1 VARICVVRQG
11 LFPEDPRVLRE
22 VRALTDVDH
31 EVDVVCARP
40 AGQPWRER
48 DGRVRIYRLP
58 VPHARGGY
66 LRYVGEYASFL
77 VLATLLVAALHARR
91 RYAIVQVN
99 SQPDTLVLAA
109 LIPRLL
115 GARVLLDLHEC
126 MPEFFAT
133 TFDKSP
139 RHPAIRVIAFLEQLS
154 IRLADYAITC
164 TEPMRATFIA
174 RGTPPGK
181 IAVVLNGADEAAY
194 HPRPTPARQAEP
206 DRFVL
211 ISHGTVEERYGL
223 DTAIRAVA
231 LLDDEIPGLRLDI
244 YGEGSFLP
252 ALQQLAN
259 DLGVAER
266 VYFSGRFVP
275 LDDLVAAIAAADVGI
290 VGIKRDAY
298 RDLTLCN
305 KMYEFITMLKPVV
318 IARTRSVEWYYDD
331 SCFSLFESDDAH
343 GLACAVRQLWDDP
356 VAAQRLVRRAAAVNE
371 PYRWPWQAQVYRRA
385 VDTLLAGGDP
395 VARIDAPDDETA

>member
-11 LFPEDPRVLRE
+11 LFPEDPRVRRE
-22 VRALTDVDH
+22 VGVLTDAGH
-31 EVDVVCARP
+31 QVDVISVRP
-40 AGQPWRER
+40 AGQPWREP
-48 DGRVRIYRLP
+48 DGLVRIYRLP

-77 VLATLLVAALHARR
+77 ILATLLVAALHARR
-91 RYAIVQVN
+91 RYDLVQIN
-99 SQPDTLVLAA
+99 SQPDTLVLAG

-115 GARVLLDLHEC
+115 GARLLLDLQEC

-139 RHPAIRVIAFLEQLS
+139 GHPAIRVIALLEQCS
-154 IRLADYAITC
+154 IRLADSAITC
-164 TEPMRATFIA
+164 TEPMRATFIG
-174 RGTPPGK
+174 RGTPPDK
-181 IAVVLNGADEAAY
+181 IAVVLNGADEEAY
-194 HPRPTPARQAEP
+194 HPPSTPTHQPEP

-231 LLDDEIPGLRLDI
+231 LLGDEIPGLRLDI

-252 ALQQLAN
+252 ALRQLAS
-259 DLGVAER
+259 DLGVTER
-266 VYFSGRFVP
+266 VYFSGRFVS
-275 LDDLVAAIAAADVGI
+275 LDDLVAAIAAADLGI
-290 VGIKRDAY
+290 VAIKQDAY

-305 KMYEFITMLKPVV
+305 KMYEFITMRKPVV
-318 IARTRSVEWYYDD
+318 ISRTRSVDWYYDE
-331 SCFSLFESDDAH
+331 SCFALFDSDDAH
-343 GLACAVRQLWDDP
+343 GLADAVRQLWKDP
-356 VAAQRLVRRAAAVNE
+356 EGAQRLVRQAAAVNE
-371 PYRWPWQAQVYRRA
+371 PYRWPRQAEIYQLA

-395 VARIDAPDDETA
+395 VAADRRAR